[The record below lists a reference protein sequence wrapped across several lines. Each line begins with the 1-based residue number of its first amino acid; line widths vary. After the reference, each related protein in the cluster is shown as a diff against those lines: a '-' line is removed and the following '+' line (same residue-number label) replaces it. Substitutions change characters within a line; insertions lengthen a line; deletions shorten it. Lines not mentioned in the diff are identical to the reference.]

1 MLVHIKKV
9 NLVVEE
15 EGEVEEAEEEEEKA
29 VIRAVILE

>member
-15 EGEVEEAEEEEEKA
+15 EGEAEEAEEEEEKA

>member
-15 EGEVEEAEEEEEKA
+15 EGEGEEEEEEEKA

>member
-15 EGEVEEAEEEEEKA
+15 EGEGEEVEGEEEKA
-29 VIRAVILE
+29 VI